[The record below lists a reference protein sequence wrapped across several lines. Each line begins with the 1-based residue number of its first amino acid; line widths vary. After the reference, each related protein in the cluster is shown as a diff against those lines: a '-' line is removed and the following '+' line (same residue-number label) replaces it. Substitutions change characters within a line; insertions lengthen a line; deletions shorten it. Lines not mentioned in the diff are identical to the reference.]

1 MICNN
6 LSASNT
12 HSTRWYGLATD
23 ELRYILDPKEVHGED
38 SSTLPTVAGRISL
51 AKLSTW

>member
-12 HSTRWYGLATD
+12 HSTRWYGIATD
-23 ELRYILDPKEVHGED
+23 ELRYILDPKEVPGE
-38 SSTLPTVAGRISL
+38 TLRVL
-51 AKLSTW
+51 KDKFLSGL